1 MISVSKIKIYI
12 HPTCATS
19 YYVVKHLASK
29 RLLDGVEIVS
39 THDPAGSGVLAG
51 RIWSVPWILLD
62 DAPVATD
69 PVEPGEVKAIVTGQW
84 SNEIG
89 DPVGAFLETVLHS
102 AYAAAVAYLH
112 DSVLPVLDGAL
123 VSAAT
128 RSPLSGIEPKE
139 VIGQVGLRSG
149 KLWAEWRDKV
159 MRALGI
165 SFVQETWWASNE
177 GLDREKLRQIAT
189 PEIVGAWLVAKAS
202 IGRSGLPPRPLLSRE
217 SLEKLAGF
225 IKRGAAGLLSK
236 IRREQE
242 EILGNKEY
250 WETLRNLGI
259 E

>member
-1 MISVSKIKIYI
+1 
-12 HPTCATS
+12 
-19 YYVVKHLASK
+19 
-29 RLLDGVEIVS
+29 LDRVEIVS
-39 THDPAGSGVLAG
+39 THDPVGSGVLAG
-51 RIWSVPWILLD
+51 RVWSVPWILLD
-62 DAPVATD
+62 GVPVATD
-69 PVEPGEVKAIVTGQW
+69 PVEPGEVEAIVTGQW
-84 SNEIG
+84 SNTVR
-89 DPVGAFLETVLHS
+89 DPVEAFLEAVLHS

-112 DSVLPVLDGAL
+112 DSVLSVLDEAL

-128 RSPLSGIEPKE
+128 RSPLSGIEPRE
-139 VIGQVGLRSG
+139 VIDQVRERSN

-165 SFVQETWWASNE
+165 SFVRETWWASNT
-177 GLDREKLRQIAT
+177 GLDRERLRQIAT

-202 IGRSGLPPRPLLSRE
+202 IGRSGLPPRPLPSRK

-242 EILGNKEY
+242 EILSDKEY
-250 WETLRNLGI
+250 WETLRSLGI